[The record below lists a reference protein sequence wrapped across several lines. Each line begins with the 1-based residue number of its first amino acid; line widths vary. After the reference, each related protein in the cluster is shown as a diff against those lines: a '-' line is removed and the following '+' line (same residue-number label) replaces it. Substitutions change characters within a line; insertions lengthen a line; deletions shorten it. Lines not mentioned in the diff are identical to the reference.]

1 MKQRT
6 ERFEMRLTPEE
17 AAGIREKSKRYHSV
31 SNFIRMA
38 VNEFSDTDAK
48 TRLELCND
56 TARLCRKFSG
66 RTLMDGK
73 QSQPGGQ
80 TCNELAVAG
89 LLSESYFKD
98 ILAPMIEGV
107 EKMIKAVKSEQADIA
122 KKSDKTET
130 INTSLYDCMEI
141 SEQDIKIPRH

>member
-38 VNEFSDTDAK
+38 VNEFSDTEAK

-56 TARLCRKFSG
+56 TARLCRKFQDDLSWMG
-66 RTLMDGK
+66 SNLNQAVKRA
-73 QSQPGGQ
+73 
-80 TCNELAVAG
+80 NELAVAG

-122 KKSDKTET
+122 RKA
-130 INTSLYDCMEI
+130 IRLR
-141 SEQDIKIPRH
+141 P

>member
-56 TARLCRKFSG
+56 TARLCRKFQEELSWMG
-66 RTLMDGK
+66 SNLNQAVKRA
-73 QSQPGGQ
+73 
-80 TCNELAVAG
+80 NELAVAG

-122 KKSDKTET
+122 RKA
-130 INTSLYDCMEI
+130 IRLR
-141 SEQDIKIPRH
+141 P

>member
-56 TARLCRKFSG
+56 TARLCRKFQDELSWKG
-66 RTLMDGK
+66 SNLNQAVKRA
-73 QSQPGGQ
+73 
-80 TCNELAVAG
+80 NELAVAG

-98 ILAPMIEGV
+98 ILTPMIEGV
-107 EKMIKAVKSEQADIA
+107 EKMIKAVKLEQADIA
-122 KKSDKTET
+122 RKA
-130 INTSLYDCMEI
+130 IRLR
-141 SEQDIKIPRH
+141 P

>member
-6 ERFEMRLTPEE
+6 ERFEMRLSPEE

-56 TARLCRKFSG
+56 TARLCRKFQDELSWMG
-66 RTLMDGK
+66 SNLNQAVKRA
-73 QSQPGGQ
+73 
-80 TCNELAVAG
+80 NELAVAG

-122 KKSDKTET
+122 RKA
-130 INTSLYDCMEI
+130 IRLR
-141 SEQDIKIPRH
+141 P

>member
-56 TARLCRKFSG
+56 TARLCRKFQDELSWMG
-66 RTLMDGK
+66 SNLNQAVKRA
-73 QSQPGGQ
+73 
-80 TCNELAVAG
+80 NELAVAG
-89 LLSESYFKD
+89 LLSEGYFKD
-98 ILAPMIEGV
+98 VLAPMIEAL

-122 KKSDKTET
+122 KKAVR
-130 INTSLYDCMEI
+130 LR
-141 SEQDIKIPRH
+141 P

>member
-48 TRLELCND
+48 TRLELFND
-56 TARLCRKFSG
+56 TARLCRKFQDELSWMG
-66 RTLMDGK
+66 SNLNQAVKRA
-73 QSQPGGQ
+73 
-80 TCNELAVAG
+80 NELAVAG
-89 LLSESYFKD
+89 LLSESYFKE

-122 KKSDKTET
+122 RKA
-130 INTSLYDCMEI
+130 IRLR
-141 SEQDIKIPRH
+141 P

>member
-6 ERFEMRLTPEE
+6 ERLEMRLTPEE

-56 TARLCRKFSG
+56 TARLCRKFQDELSWMG
-66 RTLMDGK
+66 SNLNQAVKRA
-73 QSQPGGQ
+73 
-80 TCNELAVAG
+80 NELAVAG

-122 KKSDKTET
+122 RKA
-130 INTSLYDCMEI
+130 IRLR
-141 SEQDIKIPRH
+141 P

>member
-56 TARLCRKFSG
+56 TARLCRKFQGELLWMGSNLNQAVK
-66 RTLMDGK
+66 RA
-73 QSQPGGQ
+73 
-80 TCNELAVAG
+80 NELAVAG

-122 KKSDKTET
+122 RKA
-130 INTSLYDCMEI
+130 IRLR
-141 SEQDIKIPRH
+141 P

>member
-56 TARLCRKFSG
+56 TARLCRKFQDELSWMG
-66 RTLMDGK
+66 SNLNQAVKRA
-73 QSQPGGQ
+73 
-80 TCNELAVAG
+80 NELAVAG

-122 KKSDKTET
+122 RKAIRLK
-130 INTSLYDCMEI
+130 
-141 SEQDIKIPRH
+141 P

>member
-6 ERFEMRLTPEE
+6 ERFEMKLTPEE

-56 TARLCRKFSG
+56 TARLCRKFQDELSWMG
-66 RTLMDGK
+66 SNLNQAVKRA
-73 QSQPGGQ
+73 
-80 TCNELAVAG
+80 NELAVVG

-122 KKSDKTET
+122 RKA
-130 INTSLYDCMEI
+130 IRLR
-141 SEQDIKIPRH
+141 P

>member
-56 TARLCRKFSG
+56 TARLCRKFQDELSWMG
-66 RTLMDGK
+66 SNLNQAVKRA
-73 QSQPGGQ
+73 
-80 TCNELAVAG
+80 NELAVAG

-122 KKSDKTET
+122 RKA
-130 INTSLYDCMEI
+130 IRLR
-141 SEQDIKIPRH
+141 P

>member
-6 ERFEMRLTPEE
+6 ERFEMRLTPDE

-56 TARLCRKFSG
+56 TARLCRKFQDELSWMG
-66 RTLMDGK
+66 SNLNQAVKRA
-73 QSQPGGQ
+73 
-80 TCNELAVAG
+80 NELAVAG
-89 LLSESYFKD
+89 LLSESYFKE

-122 KKSDKTET
+122 RKA
-130 INTSLYDCMEI
+130 IRLR
-141 SEQDIKIPRH
+141 P

>member
-56 TARLCRKFSG
+56 TARLCRKFQDELSWMG
-66 RTLMDGK
+66 SNLNQAVKRA
-73 QSQPGGQ
+73 
-80 TCNELAVAG
+80 NELAVAG

-98 ILAPMIEGV
+98 ILTPMIEGV
-107 EKMIKAVKSEQADIA
+107 EKMIKAVKLEQADIA
-122 KKSDKTET
+122 RKAIRLRPKPQVYMILWKYQNKT
-130 INTSLYDCMEI
+130 
-141 SEQDIKIPRH
+141 

>member
-56 TARLCRKFSG
+56 TARLCRKFQDELSWMG
-66 RTLMDGK
+66 SNLNQAVKRA
-73 QSQPGGQ
+73 
-80 TCNELAVAG
+80 NELAVAG

-122 KKSDKTET
+122 RKA
-130 INTSLYDCMEI
+130 IRL
-141 SEQDIKIPRH
+141 

>member
-56 TARLCRKFSG
+56 TARLCRKFQDELSWMG
-66 RTLMDGK
+66 SNLNQAVKRA
-73 QSQPGGQ
+73 
-80 TCNELAVAG
+80 NELAVAG

-107 EKMIKAVKSEQADIA
+107 EKMIKTVKSEQADIA
-122 KKSDKTET
+122 RKA
-130 INTSLYDCMEI
+130 IRLR
-141 SEQDIKIPRH
+141 P

>member
-17 AAGIREKSKRYHSV
+17 VAGIREKSKRYHSV

-56 TARLCRKFSG
+56 TARLCRKFQDELSWMG
-66 RTLMDGK
+66 SNLNQAVKRA
-73 QSQPGGQ
+73 
-80 TCNELAVAG
+80 NELAVAG

-122 KKSDKTET
+122 RKA
-130 INTSLYDCMEI
+130 IRLR
-141 SEQDIKIPRH
+141 P

>member
-56 TARLCRKFSG
+56 IARLCRKFQDELSWMG
-66 RTLMDGK
+66 SNLNQAVKRA
-73 QSQPGGQ
+73 
-80 TCNELAVAG
+80 NELAVAG

-122 KKSDKTET
+122 RKA
-130 INTSLYDCMEI
+130 IRLR
-141 SEQDIKIPRH
+141 P

>member
-56 TARLCRKFSG
+56 TARLCRKFQDELSWMG
-66 RTLMDGK
+66 SNLNQAVKRA
-73 QSQPGGQ
+73 
-80 TCNELAVAG
+80 NELAVAG

-98 ILAPMIEGV
+98 ILAPLIEGV

-122 KKSDKTET
+122 RKA
-130 INTSLYDCMEI
+130 IRLR
-141 SEQDIKIPRH
+141 P

>member
-17 AAGIREKSKRYHSV
+17 AAGIREKSNRYHSV

-56 TARLCRKFSG
+56 TARLCRKFQDELSWMG
-66 RTLMDGK
+66 SNLNQAVKRA
-73 QSQPGGQ
+73 
-80 TCNELAVAG
+80 NELAVAG

-122 KKSDKTET
+122 RKA
-130 INTSLYDCMEI
+130 IRL
-141 SEQDIKIPRH
+141 